1 MESGI
6 NEYFSL
12 YEQLK
17 PINDNINLTFT
28 PDSNVTSYKY
38 EIYKNESLIKE
49 YEVLTNESAFISLN
63 TTGNYQIKVYETI
76 NEEQKEILSGIYK
89 IDKNAPVIEV
99 DSLLVEMQQGA
110 ILDIMG
116 GVKAFDTEEGDIT
129 AKITTNASSLDFTTI
144 GLKKLIYSVS
154 DEAGNTTTRTVNIN
168 VLKGTT
174 SSLIAVQTVI
184 IAVLIIFSLVILYL
198 KRSIN
203 LEKRIAKYSIEPI
216 NDKSVSL
223 FDKLLNKYYKF
234 LVKVKKIIGDLKT
247 LQKYSKKYDKYVN
260 VVNKIYKDGMDFVTN
275 KIIVSFIFIFIA
287 IFSKTIQYELLK
299 FYEICLPLLVGFF
312 IPDIVYAYSFK
323 RHCAMIENDL
333 LQAIMIM
340 NNAFKSGRSITQ
352 AIYLVTTELDGPV
365 AEEFKKVYMEIN
377 LGLSIE
383 VAFERL
389 KERVP
394 VDEVSYLTASIS
406 ILNKTGGNIIK
417 VFTSIEKTLFNKKK
431 LKLELAS
438 LTGSSRVISYVLFAV
453 PVLFILF
460 ITLLD
465 PTYFV
470 PFFTT
475 SLGFILL
482 IIMLVIYAL
491 YIIVVM
497 KIMKVRLWVEDLS
510 VKSIV
515 TL

>member
-1 MESGI
+1 MESGTEI
-6 NEYFSL
+6 KEYFSI
-12 YEQLK
+12 YEQVK
-17 PINDNINLTFT
+17 PVNENINLTFT
-28 PDSNVTSYKY
+28 PDSNATSYRY
-38 EIYKNESLIKE
+38 QIYKNDELIKE
-49 YEVLTNESAFISLN
+49 YNNDGNNSAFISLN
-63 TTGNYQIKVYETI
+63 ATGSYQIKVYEVIDSVET
-76 NEEQKEILSGIYK
+76 EILSGIYK

-110 ILDIMG
+110 TLDIMG
-116 GVKAFDTEEGDIT
+116 GVKAYDAEDGDIT
-129 AKITTNASSLDFTTI
+129 SKLTSNASELDFTTV
-144 GLKKLIYSVS
+144 GLKKLVYTVS
-154 DEAGNTTTRTVNIN
+154 DEAGNTAKKTVNIN

-174 SSLIAVQTVI
+174 SSLIAVQTII
-184 IAVLIIFSLVILYL
+184 IAVLVIFSLLILYL
-198 KRSIN
+198 KKSID
-203 LEKRIAKYSIEPI
+203 LEKRIAKYSIEPL

-223 FDKLLNKYYKF
+223 FDKLLTKYYKF
-234 LVKVKKIIGDLKT
+234 LVKVKKMISDLKT
-247 LQKYSKKYDKYVN
+247 VQKYSKKYDKYVN
-260 VVNKIYKDGMDFVTN
+260 VVNKIYKDGVDFVAN
-275 KIIVSFIFIFIA
+275 KLVISFIFIFIA
-287 IFSKTIQYELLK
+287 IFSKTIQYELLN

-312 IPDIVYAYSFK
+312 IPDIIYTYSFK
-323 RHCAMIENDL
+323 RHCAVIENDL

-365 AEEFKKVYMEIN
+365 AEEFKKVYTEIN

-383 VAFERL
+383 VAFQRL
-389 KERVP
+389 QERVP

-431 LKLELAS
+431 LKLELDS

-453 PVLFILF
+453 PILFILF

-475 SLGFILL
+475 GLGFILL
-482 IIMLVIYAL
+482 IVMLAIYIL
-491 YIIVVM
+491 YIVVVM
-497 KIMKVRLWVEDLS
+497 KIMKVKL
-510 VKSIV
+510 
-515 TL
+515 

>member
-223 FDKLLNKYYKF
+223 FDKL
-234 LVKVKKIIGDLKT
+234 
-247 LQKYSKKYDKYVN
+247 
-260 VVNKIYKDGMDFVTN
+260 
-275 KIIVSFIFIFIA
+275 
-287 IFSKTIQYELLK
+287 
-299 FYEICLPLLVGFF
+299 
-312 IPDIVYAYSFK
+312 
-323 RHCAMIENDL
+323 
-333 LQAIMIM
+333 
-340 NNAFKSGRSITQ
+340 
-352 AIYLVTTELDGPV
+352 
-365 AEEFKKVYMEIN
+365 
-377 LGLSIE
+377 
-383 VAFERL
+383 
-389 KERVP
+389 
-394 VDEVSYLTASIS
+394 
-406 ILNKTGGNIIK
+406 
-417 VFTSIEKTLFNKKK
+417 
-431 LKLELAS
+431 
-438 LTGSSRVISYVLFAV
+438 
-453 PVLFILF
+453 
-460 ITLLD
+460 
-465 PTYFV
+465 
-470 PFFTT
+470 
-475 SLGFILL
+475 
-482 IIMLVIYAL
+482 
-491 YIIVVM
+491 
-497 KIMKVRLWVEDLS
+497 
-510 VKSIV
+510 
-515 TL
+515 

>member
-1 MESGI
+1 MESGTEI
-6 NEYFSL
+6 KEYFSI
-12 YEQLK
+12 YEQVK
-17 PINDNINLTFT
+17 PVNENINLTFT
-28 PDSNVTSYKY
+28 PDSNATSYRY
-38 EIYKNESLIKE
+38 QIYKNDELIKE
-49 YEVLTNESAFISLN
+49 YNNDGNNSAFISLN
-63 TTGNYQIKVYETI
+63 ATGSYQIKVYEVIDSVET
-76 NEEQKEILSGIYK
+76 EILSGIYK

-110 ILDIMG
+110 TLDIMG
-116 GVKAFDTEEGDIT
+116 GVKAYDAEDGDIT
-129 AKITTNASSLDFTTI
+129 SKLTSNASELDFTTV
-144 GLKKLIYSVS
+144 GLKKLVYTVS
-154 DEAGNTTTRTVNIN
+154 DEAGNTAKKTVNIN

-174 SSLIAVQTVI
+174 SSLIAVQTII
-184 IAVLIIFSLVILYL
+184 IAVLVIFSLLILYL
-198 KRSIN
+198 KKSID
-203 LEKRIAKYSIEPI
+203 LEKRIAKYSIEPL

-223 FDKLLNKYYKF
+223 FDKLLTKYYKF
-234 LVKVKKIIGDLKT
+234 LVKVKKMISDLKT
-247 LQKYSKKYDKYVN
+247 VQKYSKKYDKYVN
-260 VVNKIYKDGMDFVTN
+260 VVNKIYKDGVDFVAN
-275 KIIVSFIFIFIA
+275 KLVISFIFIFIA
-287 IFSKTIQYELLK
+287 IFSKTIQYELLN

-312 IPDIVYAYSFK
+312 IPDIIYTYSFK
-323 RHCAMIENDL
+323 RHCAVIENDL

-365 AEEFKKVYMEIN
+365 AEEFKKVYTEIN

-383 VAFERL
+383 VAFQRL
-389 KERVP
+389 QERVP

-431 LKLELAS
+431 LKLELDS

-453 PVLFILF
+453 PILFILF

-475 SLGFILL
+475 GLGFILL
-482 IIMLVIYAL
+482 IVKLAIYIL
-491 YIIVVM
+491 YIVVVM
-497 KIMKVRLWVEDLS
+497 KIMKVKL
-510 VKSIV
+510 
-515 TL
+515 

>member
-1 MESGI
+1 MESGTEI
-6 NEYFSL
+6 KEYFSI
-12 YEQLK
+12 YEQVK
-17 PINDNINLTFT
+17 PVNENINLTFT
-28 PDSNVTSYKY
+28 PDSNATSYRY
-38 EIYKNESLIKE
+38 QIYKNDELIKE
-49 YEVLTNESAFISLN
+49 YNNDGNNSAFISLN
-63 TTGNYQIKVYETI
+63 ATGSYQIKVYEVIDSVET
-76 NEEQKEILSGIYK
+76 EILSGIYK

-110 ILDIMG
+110 TLDIMG
-116 GVKAFDTEEGDIT
+116 GVKAYDAEDGDIT
-129 AKITTNASSLDFTTI
+129 SKLTSNASELDFTTV
-144 GLKKLIYSVS
+144 GLKKLVYTVS
-154 DEAGNTTTRTVNIN
+154 DEAGNTAKKTVNIN

-174 SSLIAVQTVI
+174 SSLIAVQTII
-184 IAVLIIFSLVILYL
+184 IAVLVIFSLLILYL
-198 KRSIN
+198 KKSID
-203 LEKRIAKYSIEPI
+203 LEKRIAKYSIEPL

-223 FDKLLNKYYKF
+223 FDKLLTKYYKF
-234 LVKVKKIIGDLKT
+234 LVKVKKMISDLKT
-247 LQKYSKKYDKYVN
+247 VQKYSKKYDKYVN
-260 VVNKIYKDGMDFVTN
+260 VVNKIYKDGVDFVAN
-275 KIIVSFIFIFIA
+275 KLVISFIFIFIA
-287 IFSKTIQYELLK
+287 IFSKTIQYELLN

-312 IPDIVYAYSFK
+312 IPDIIYTYSFK
-323 RHCAMIENDL
+323 RHCAVIENDL

-365 AEEFKKVYMEIN
+365 AEEFKKVYTEIN

-383 VAFERL
+383 VAFQRL
-389 KERVP
+389 QERVP

-431 LKLELAS
+431 LKLELGS

-453 PVLFILF
+453 PILFILF

-475 SLGFILL
+475 GLGFILL
-482 IIMLVIYAL
+482 IVMLAIYIL
-491 YIIVVM
+491 YIVVVM
-497 KIMKVRLWVEDLS
+497 KIMKVKL
-510 VKSIV
+510 
-515 TL
+515 

>member
-1 MESGI
+1 MEFGM
-6 NEYFSL
+6 NEYFSI
-12 YEQLK
+12 YEQVK
-17 PINDNINLTFT
+17 PVNENINLTFT
-28 PDSNVTSYKY
+28 PDSNVTSYRY
-38 EIYKNESLIKE
+38 QIYNNDNLVKE
-49 YEVLTNESAFISLN
+49 YSNSGNNSSFISLN
-63 TTGNYQIKVYETI
+63 TTGNYQIKVYVTI
-76 NEEQKEILSGIYK
+76 NNEEKEIVSGIYK

-116 GVKAFDTEEGDIT
+116 GVKAYDTEEGDLT
-129 AKITTNASSLDFTTI
+129 DKVTTNAEELDFTTI
-144 GLKKLIYSVS
+144 GLKKLIYTVS

-174 SSLIAVQTVI
+174 SSLIAVQSVI
-184 IAVLIIFSLVILYL
+184 ITVLVIFSLLILYL
-198 KRSIN
+198 KKSID
-203 LEKRIAKYSIEPI
+203 LEKRIAKYSIEPLT
-216 NDKSVSL
+216 DKSVSL
-223 FDKLLNKYYKF
+223 FDKILTKYYKF
-234 LVKVKKIIGDLKT
+234 LVKVKKVICDFKS
-247 LQKYSKKYDKYVN
+247 LQNYAKKYEKYIN
-260 VVNKIYKDGMDFVTN
+260 VVNKVYKDGMDFIAN
-275 KIIVSFIFIFIA
+275 KIIIAFIFIFIA
-287 IFSKTIQYELLK
+287 IFSKTIQYELLN

-312 IPDIVYAYSFK
+312 IPDIIYAYSFK
-323 RHCAMIENDL
+323 RHCATIENDL

-365 AEEFKKVYMEIN
+365 AEEFKKVYTEIN

-383 VAFERL
+383 VAFKRL
-389 KERVP
+389 QERVP
-394 VDEVSYLTASIS
+394 VDEVTYLTASIS
-406 ILNKTGGNIIK
+406 ILNKTGGNIVK

-475 SLGFILL
+475 GLGFILL
-482 IIMLVIYAL
+482 VVMLAIYAL
-491 YIIVVM
+491 YIVVVM
-497 KIMKVRLWVEDLS
+497 KIMKVKL
-510 VKSIV
+510 
-515 TL
+515 

>member
-1 MESGI
+1 MESGM
-6 NEYFSL
+6 NEYFSI
-12 YEQLK
+12 YEQVK
-17 PINDNINLTFT
+17 PVNENINLTFT
-28 PDSNVTSYKY
+28 PDSNVTSYRY
-38 EIYKNESLIKE
+38 QIYNNDNLVKE
-49 YEVLTNESAFISLN
+49 YSNSGNNSSFISLN
-63 TTGNYQIKVYETI
+63 TTGNYQIKVYVTI
-76 NEEQKEILSGIYK
+76 NNEEKEIVSGIYK

-116 GVKAFDTEEGDIT
+116 GVKAYDTEEGDLT
-129 AKITTNASSLDFTTI
+129 DKVTTNAEELDFTTI
-144 GLKKLIYSVS
+144 GLKKLIYTVS

-174 SSLIAVQTVI
+174 SSLIAVQSVI
-184 IAVLIIFSLVILYL
+184 ITVLVIFSLLILYL
-198 KRSIN
+198 KKSID
-203 LEKRIAKYSIEPI
+203 LEKRIAKYSIEPLT
-216 NDKSVSL
+216 DKSVSL
-223 FDKLLNKYYKF
+223 FDKILTKYYKF
-234 LVKVKKIIGDLKT
+234 LVKVKKVICDFKS
-247 LQKYSKKYDKYVN
+247 LQNYAKKYEKYIN
-260 VVNKIYKDGMDFVTN
+260 VVNKVYKDGMDFIAN
-275 KIIVSFIFIFIA
+275 KIIIAFIFIFIA
-287 IFSKTIQYELLK
+287 IFSKTIQYELLN

-312 IPDIVYAYSFK
+312 IPDIIYAYSFK
-323 RHCAMIENDL
+323 RHCATIENDL

-365 AEEFKKVYMEIN
+365 AEEFKKVYTEIN

-383 VAFERL
+383 VAFKRL
-389 KERVP
+389 QERVP

-406 ILNKTGGNIIK
+406 ILNKTGGNIVK

-475 SLGFILL
+475 GLGFILL
-482 IIMLVIYAL
+482 VVMLAIYAL
-491 YIIVVM
+491 YIVVVM
-497 KIMKVRLWVEDLS
+497 KIMKVKL
-510 VKSIV
+510 
-515 TL
+515 

>member
-1 MESGI
+1 MESVPEVK
-6 NEYFSL
+6 EYFSI
-12 YEQLK
+12 YEQVK
-17 PINDNINLTFT
+17 PVNANINLTFT

-38 EIYKNESLIKE
+38 QILENGEIIREQNCNGNNS
-49 YEVLTNESAFISLN
+49 SFISLSS
-63 TTGNYQIKVYETI
+63 TGNYQIKVYQVI
-76 NEEQKEILSGIYK
+76 DDQEQEIVSGIYK

-110 ILDIMG
+110 TLDIMG
-116 GVKAFDTEEGDIT
+116 GVKAYDTEDGILT
-129 AKITTNASSLDFTTI
+129 NKVTTNASELDFTTV
-144 GLKKLIYSVS
+144 GLKKLVYKVS
-154 DEAGNTTTRTVNIN
+154 DEAGNTTTKTVNIN

-184 IAVLIIFSLVILYL
+184 IAVLVIFSLFILYL
-198 KRSIN
+198 KKSID
-203 LEKRIAKYSIEPI
+203 LEKRIAKYSIEPLT
-216 NDKSVSL
+216 DKSISL
-223 FDKLLNKYYKF
+223 FDKFLTKYYKF
-234 LVKVKKIIGDLKT
+234 LIKIKKIIYSSKV
-247 LQKYSKKYDKYVN
+247 LQKYAKKYDKYVN
-260 VVNKIYKDGMDFVTN
+260 VVNYVYKDGMDFVAN
-275 KIIVSFIFIFIA
+275 KLVISFIFIFIA
-287 IFSKTIQYELLK
+287 IFSKTIQYDLLN
-299 FYEICLPLLVGFF
+299 FYEICLPLLFGFF

-323 RHCAMIENDL
+323 KHCATIENDL

-365 AEEFKKVYMEIN
+365 ALEFKKVYTEIN

-383 VAFERL
+383 VAFQRL
-389 KERVP
+389 QTRIP
-394 VDEVSYLTASIS
+394 VEEVNYLTASIS

-438 LTGSSRVISYVLFAV
+438 LTGSSKIISYVLFCV
-453 PVLFILF
+453 PVLFAVF

-475 SLGFILL
+475 PLGFILL
-482 IIMLVIYAL
+482 IAMILIYAL
-491 YIIVVM
+491 YIFMVT
-497 KIMKVRLWVEDLS
+497 KIMKVKL
-510 VKSIV
+510 
-515 TL
+515 

>member
-1 MESGI
+1 MESGM
-6 NEYFSL
+6 NEYFSI
-12 YEQLK
+12 YEQVK
-17 PINDNINLTFT
+17 PVNENINLTFT
-28 PDSNVTSYKY
+28 PDSNVTSYRY
-38 EIYKNESLIKE
+38 QIYNNDNLVKE
-49 YEVLTNESAFISLN
+49 YSNSGNNSSFISLN
-63 TTGNYQIKVYETI
+63 TTGNYQIKVYVTI
-76 NEEQKEILSGIYK
+76 NNEEKEIVSGIYK

-116 GVKAFDTEEGDIT
+116 GVKAYDTEEGDLT
-129 AKITTNASSLDFTTI
+129 DKVTTNAEELDFTTI
-144 GLKKLIYSVS
+144 GLKKLIYTVS

-174 SSLIAVQTVI
+174 SSLIAVQSVI
-184 IAVLIIFSLVILYL
+184 ITVLVIFSLLILYL
-198 KRSIN
+198 KKSID
-203 LEKRIAKYSIEPI
+203 LEKRIAKYSIEPLT
-216 NDKSVSL
+216 DKSVSL
-223 FDKLLNKYYKF
+223 FDKILTKYYKF
-234 LVKVKKIIGDLKT
+234 LVKVKKVICDFKS
-247 LQKYSKKYDKYVN
+247 LQNYAKKYEKYIN
-260 VVNKIYKDGMDFVTN
+260 VVNKVYKDGMDFIAN
-275 KIIVSFIFIFIA
+275 KIIIAFIFIFIA
-287 IFSKTIQYELLK
+287 IFSKTIQYELLN

-312 IPDIVYAYSFK
+312 IPDIIYAYSFK
-323 RHCAMIENDL
+323 RHCATIENDL

-365 AEEFKKVYMEIN
+365 AEEFKKVYTEIN

-383 VAFERL
+383 VAFKRL
-389 KERVP
+389 QERVP
-394 VDEVSYLTASIS
+394 VDEVTYLTASIS
-406 ILNKTGGNIIK
+406 ILNKTGGNIVK

-475 SLGFILL
+475 GLGFILL
-482 IIMLVIYAL
+482 VVMLAIYAL
-491 YIIVVM
+491 YIVVVM
-497 KIMKVRLWVEDLS
+497 KIMKVKL
-510 VKSIV
+510 
-515 TL
+515 

>member
-1 MESGI
+1 MESGM
-6 NEYFSL
+6 NEYFSI
-12 YEQLK
+12 YEQVK
-17 PINDNINLTFT
+17 PVNENINLTFT
-28 PDSNVTSYKY
+28 PDSNVTSYRY
-38 EIYKNESLIKE
+38 QIYNNDNLVKE
-49 YEVLTNESAFISLN
+49 YSNSGNNSSFISLN
-63 TTGNYQIKVYETI
+63 TTGNYQIKVYVTI
-76 NEEQKEILSGIYK
+76 NNEEKEIVSGIYK

-116 GVKAFDTEEGDIT
+116 GVKAYDNEEGDLT
-129 AKITTNASSLDFTTI
+129 DKVTTNAEELDFTTI
-144 GLKKLIYSVS
+144 GLKKLIYTVS

-174 SSLIAVQTVI
+174 SSLIAVQSVI
-184 IAVLIIFSLVILYL
+184 ITVLVIFSLLILYL
-198 KRSIN
+198 KKSID
-203 LEKRIAKYSIEPI
+203 LEKRIAKYSIEPLT
-216 NDKSVSL
+216 DKSVSL
-223 FDKLLNKYYKF
+223 FDKILTKYYKF
-234 LVKVKKIIGDLKT
+234 LVKVKKVICDFKS
-247 LQKYSKKYDKYVN
+247 LQNYAKKYEKYIN
-260 VVNKIYKDGMDFVTN
+260 VVNKVYKDGMDFIAN
-275 KIIVSFIFIFIA
+275 KIIIAFIFIFIA
-287 IFSKTIQYELLK
+287 IFSKTIQYELLN

-312 IPDIVYAYSFK
+312 IPDIIYAYSFK
-323 RHCAMIENDL
+323 RHCATIENDL

-365 AEEFKKVYMEIN
+365 AEEFKKVYTEIN

-383 VAFERL
+383 VAFKRL
-389 KERVP
+389 QERVP

-406 ILNKTGGNIIK
+406 ILNKTGGNIVK

-438 LTGSSRVISYVLFAV
+438 LTGSSKVISYVLFAV

-475 SLGFILL
+475 GLGFILL
-482 IIMLVIYAL
+482 VVMLTIYAL
-491 YIIVVM
+491 YIVVVM
-497 KIMKVRLWVEDLS
+497 KIMKVKL
-510 VKSIV
+510 
-515 TL
+515 

>member
-1 MESGI
+1 MEFGM
-6 NEYFSL
+6 NEYFSI
-12 YEQLK
+12 YEQVK
-17 PINDNINLTFT
+17 PVNENINLTFT
-28 PDSNVTSYKY
+28 PDSNVTSYRY
-38 EIYKNESLIKE
+38 QIYNNDNLVKE
-49 YEVLTNESAFISLN
+49 YSNSGNNSSFISLN
-63 TTGNYQIKVYETI
+63 TTGNYQIKVYVTI
-76 NEEQKEILSGIYK
+76 NNEEKEIVSGIYK

-116 GVKAFDTEEGDIT
+116 GVKAYDTEEGDLT
-129 AKITTNASSLDFTTI
+129 DKVTTNAEELDFTTI
-144 GLKKLIYSVS
+144 GLKKLIYTVS

-174 SSLIAVQTVI
+174 SSLIAVQSVI
-184 IAVLIIFSLVILYL
+184 ITVLVIFSLLILYL
-198 KRSIN
+198 KKSID
-203 LEKRIAKYSIEPI
+203 LEKRIAKYSIEPLT
-216 NDKSVSL
+216 DKSVSL
-223 FDKLLNKYYKF
+223 FDKILTKYYKF
-234 LVKVKKIIGDLKT
+234 LVKVKKVICDFKS
-247 LQKYSKKYDKYVN
+247 LQNYAKKYEKYIN
-260 VVNKIYKDGMDFVTN
+260 VVNKVYKDGMDFIAN
-275 KIIVSFIFIFIA
+275 KIIIAFIFIFIA
-287 IFSKTIQYELLK
+287 IFSKTIQYELLN

-312 IPDIVYAYSFK
+312 IPDIIYAYSFK
-323 RHCAMIENDL
+323 RHCATIENDL

-365 AEEFKKVYMEIN
+365 AEEFKKVYTEIN

-383 VAFERL
+383 VAFKRL
-389 KERVP
+389 QERVP
-394 VDEVSYLTASIS
+394 VDEVTYLTASIS
-406 ILNKTGGNIIK
+406 ILNKTGGNIVK

-475 SLGFILL
+475 GLGFILL
-482 IIMLVIYAL
+482 VVMLAIYAL
-491 YIIVVM
+491 YIVVVM
-497 KIMKVRLWVEDLS
+497 KIMM
-510 VKSIV
+510 VK
-515 TL
+515 L

>member
-1 MESGI
+1 MESGTEI
-6 NEYFSL
+6 KEYFSI
-12 YEQLK
+12 YEQVK
-17 PINDNINLTFT
+17 PVNENINLTFT
-28 PDSNVTSYKY
+28 PDSNATSYRY
-38 EIYKNESLIKE
+38 QIYKNDELVKE
-49 YEVLTNESAFISLN
+49 YNNDGNNSAFISLN
-63 TTGNYQIKVYETI
+63 TTGNYQIKVYEVIDSVET
-76 NEEQKEILSGIYK
+76 EILSGIYK

-110 ILDIMG
+110 TLDIMG
-116 GVKAFDTEEGDIT
+116 GVKAYDTEDGDLT
-129 AKITTNASSLDFTTI
+129 SKLTSNASELDFTTV
-144 GLKKLIYSVS
+144 GLKKLVYTVS
-154 DEAGNTTTRTVNIN
+154 DEAGNTAKKTVNIN

-174 SSLIAVQTVI
+174 NSLIAVQTII
-184 IAVLIIFSLVILYL
+184 IAVLVIFSLLILYL
-198 KRSIN
+198 KKSID
-203 LEKRIAKYSIEPI
+203 LEKRIAKYSIEPL

-223 FDKLLNKYYKF
+223 FDKFLTKYYKF
-234 LVKVKKIIGDLKT
+234 LVKVKKMISDLKT
-247 LQKYSKKYDKYVN
+247 VQKYSKKYDKYVN
-260 VVNKIYKDGMDFVTN
+260 VVNKVYKDGIDFVAN
-275 KIIVSFIFIFIA
+275 KLVISFIFIFIA
-287 IFSKTIQYELLK
+287 IFSKTIQYELLN

-312 IPDIVYAYSFK
+312 IPDIIYTYSFK
-323 RHCAMIENDL
+323 RHCATIENDL

-365 AEEFKKVYMEIN
+365 AEEFKKVYTEIN

-383 VAFERL
+383 VAFQRL
-389 KERVP
+389 QERVP

-431 LKLELAS
+431 LKLELDS

-482 IIMLVIYAL
+482 IIMLAIYAL
-491 YIIVVM
+491 YIFVVM
-497 KIMKVRLWVEDLS
+497 KIMKVKL
-510 VKSIV
+510 
-515 TL
+515 

>member
-1 MESGI
+1 MESGM
-6 NEYFSL
+6 NEYFSI
-12 YEQLK
+12 YEQVK
-17 PINDNINLTFT
+17 PVNENINLTFT
-28 PDSNVTSYKY
+28 PDSNVTSYRY
-38 EIYKNESLIKE
+38 QIYNNDNLVKE
-49 YEVLTNESAFISLN
+49 YSNSGNNSSFISLN
-63 TTGNYQIKVYETI
+63 TTGNYQIKVYVTI
-76 NEEQKEILSGIYK
+76 NNEEKEIVSGIYK

-116 GVKAFDTEEGDIT
+116 GVKAYDNEEGDLT
-129 AKITTNASSLDFTTI
+129 DKVTTNAEELDFTTI
-144 GLKKLIYSVS
+144 GLKKLIYTVS

-174 SSLIAVQTVI
+174 SSLIAVQSVI
-184 IAVLIIFSLVILYL
+184 ITVLVIFSLLILYL
-198 KRSIN
+198 KKSID
-203 LEKRIAKYSIEPI
+203 LEKRIAKYSIEPLT
-216 NDKSVSL
+216 DKSVSL
-223 FDKLLNKYYKF
+223 FDKILTKYYKF
-234 LVKVKKIIGDLKT
+234 LVKVKKVICDFKS
-247 LQKYSKKYDKYVN
+247 LQNYAKKYEKYIN
-260 VVNKIYKDGMDFVTN
+260 VVNKVYKDGMDFIAN
-275 KIIVSFIFIFIA
+275 KIIIAFIFIFIA
-287 IFSKTIQYELLK
+287 IFSKTIQYELLN

-312 IPDIVYAYSFK
+312 IPDIIYAYSFK
-323 RHCAMIENDL
+323 RHCATIENDL

-365 AEEFKKVYMEIN
+365 AEEFKKVYTEIN

-383 VAFERL
+383 VAFKRL
-389 KERVP
+389 QERVP
-394 VDEVSYLTASIS
+394 VDEVTYLTASIS
-406 ILNKTGGNIIK
+406 ILNKTGGNIVK

-475 SLGFILL
+475 GLGFILL
-482 IIMLVIYAL
+482 VVMLAIYAL
-491 YIIVVM
+491 YIVVVM
-497 KIMKVRLWVEDLS
+497 KIMKVKL
-510 VKSIV
+510 
-515 TL
+515 

>member
-1 MESGI
+1 MESGTEI
-6 NEYFSL
+6 KEYFSI
-12 YEQLK
+12 YEQVK
-17 PINDNINLTFT
+17 PVNENINLTFT
-28 PDSNVTSYKY
+28 PDSNATSYRY
-38 EIYKNESLIKE
+38 QIYKNDELVKE
-49 YEVLTNESAFISLN
+49 YNNDGNNSAFISLN
-63 TTGNYQIKVYETI
+63 TTGNYQIKVYEVIDSVET
-76 NEEQKEILSGIYK
+76 EILSGIYK

-110 ILDIMG
+110 TLDIMG
-116 GVKAFDTEEGDIT
+116 GVKAYDNEDGDLT
-129 AKITTNASSLDFTTI
+129 SKLTSNASELDFTTV
-144 GLKKLIYSVS
+144 GLKKLVYTVS
-154 DEAGNTTTRTVNIN
+154 DEAGNTAKKTVNIN

-174 SSLIAVQTVI
+174 NSLIAVQTII
-184 IAVLIIFSLVILYL
+184 IAVLVIFSLLILYL
-198 KRSIN
+198 KKSID
-203 LEKRIAKYSIEPI
+203 LEKRIAKYSIEPL

-223 FDKLLNKYYKF
+223 FDKFLTKYYKF
-234 LVKVKKIIGDLKT
+234 LVKVKKMISDLKT
-247 LQKYSKKYDKYVN
+247 VQKYSKKYDKYVN
-260 VVNKIYKDGMDFVTN
+260 VVNKVYKDGIDFVAN
-275 KIIVSFIFIFIA
+275 KLVISFIFIFIA
-287 IFSKTIQYELLK
+287 IFSKTIQYELLN

-312 IPDIVYAYSFK
+312 IPDIIYTYSFK
-323 RHCAMIENDL
+323 RHCATIENDL

-365 AEEFKKVYMEIN
+365 AEEFKKVYTEIN

-383 VAFERL
+383 VAFQRL
-389 KERVP
+389 QERVP

-431 LKLELAS
+431 LKLELDS
-438 LTGSSRVISYVLFAV
+438 LTGSSKVISYVLFAV

-482 IIMLVIYAL
+482 IVMLAIYAL
-491 YIIVVM
+491 YIFVVM
-497 KIMKVRLWVEDLS
+497 KIMKVKL
-510 VKSIV
+510 
-515 TL
+515 

>member
-1 MESGI
+1 MESGM
-6 NEYFSL
+6 NEYFSI
-12 YEQLK
+12 YEQVK
-17 PINDNINLTFT
+17 PVNENINLTFT
-28 PDSNVTSYKY
+28 PDSNVTSYRY
-38 EIYKNESLIKE
+38 QIYNNDNLVKE
-49 YEVLTNESAFISLN
+49 YSNSGNNSSFISLN

-76 NEEQKEILSGIYK
+76 NNEEKEIVSGIYK

-116 GVKAFDTEEGDIT
+116 GVKAYDNEEGDLT
-129 AKITTNASSLDFTTI
+129 DKVTTNAEELDFTTI
-144 GLKKLIYSVS
+144 GLKKLIYTVS

-174 SSLIAVQTVI
+174 SSLIAVQSVI
-184 IAVLIIFSLVILYL
+184 ITVLVIFSLLILYL
-198 KRSIN
+198 KKSID
-203 LEKRIAKYSIEPI
+203 LEKRIAKYSIEPLT
-216 NDKSVSL
+216 DKSVSL
-223 FDKLLNKYYKF
+223 FDKILTKYYKF
-234 LVKVKKIIGDLKT
+234 LVKVKKVICDFKS
-247 LQKYSKKYDKYVN
+247 LQNYAKKYEKYIN
-260 VVNKIYKDGMDFVTN
+260 VVNKVYKDGMDFIAN
-275 KIIVSFIFIFIA
+275 KIIIAFIFIFIA
-287 IFSKTIQYELLK
+287 IFSKTIQYELLN

-312 IPDIVYAYSFK
+312 IPDIIYAYSFK
-323 RHCAMIENDL
+323 RHCATIENDL

-365 AEEFKKVYMEIN
+365 AEEFKKVYTEIN

-383 VAFERL
+383 VAFKRL
-389 KERVP
+389 QERVP

-406 ILNKTGGNIIK
+406 ILNKTGGNIVK

-475 SLGFILL
+475 GLGFILL
-482 IIMLVIYAL
+482 VVMLVIYAL
-491 YIIVVM
+491 YIVVVM
-497 KIMKVRLWVEDLS
+497 KIMKVKL
-510 VKSIV
+510 
-515 TL
+515 

>member
-1 MESGI
+1 MESGTEI
-6 NEYFSL
+6 KEYFSI
-12 YEQLK
+12 YEQVK
-17 PINDNINLTFT
+17 PVNENINLTFT
-28 PDSNVTSYKY
+28 PDSNATSYRY
-38 EIYKNESLIKE
+38 QIYKNDELVKE
-49 YEVLTNESAFISLN
+49 YNNDGNNSAFISLN
-63 TTGNYQIKVYETI
+63 TTGNYQIKVYEVIDSVET
-76 NEEQKEILSGIYK
+76 EILSGIYK

-110 ILDIMG
+110 TLDIMG
-116 GVKAFDTEEGDIT
+116 GVKAYDNEDGDLT
-129 AKITTNASSLDFTTI
+129 NKLTSNASELDFTTV
-144 GLKKLIYSVS
+144 GLKKLVYTVS
-154 DEAGNTTTRTVNIN
+154 DEAGNTAKKTVNIN

-174 SSLIAVQTVI
+174 NSLIAVQTII
-184 IAVLIIFSLVILYL
+184 IAVLVIFSLLILYL
-198 KRSIN
+198 KKSID
-203 LEKRIAKYSIEPI
+203 LEKRIAKFSIEPL

-223 FDKLLNKYYKF
+223 FDKFLTKYYKF
-234 LVKVKKIIGDLKT
+234 LVKVKKMISDLKT
-247 LQKYSKKYDKYVN
+247 VQKYSKKYDKYVN
-260 VVNKIYKDGMDFVTN
+260 VVNKVYKDGIDFVAN
-275 KIIVSFIFIFIA
+275 KLVISFIFIFIA
-287 IFSKTIQYELLK
+287 IFSKTIQYELLN

-312 IPDIVYAYSFK
+312 IPDIIYTYSFK
-323 RHCAMIENDL
+323 RHCATIENDL

-365 AEEFKKVYMEIN
+365 AEEFKKVYTEIN

-383 VAFERL
+383 VAFQRL
-389 KERVP
+389 QERVP

-431 LKLELAS
+431 LKLELDS
-438 LTGSSRVISYVLFAV
+438 LTGSSKVISYVLFAV

-482 IIMLVIYAL
+482 IVMLAIYVL
-491 YIIVVM
+491 YIFVVM
-497 KIMKVRLWVEDLS
+497 KIMKVKL
-510 VKSIV
+510 
-515 TL
+515 